1 MTTWTLFILF
11 FLFPFLEWRG
21 YSVGAEK
28 YDDND
33 EVNQFYMQLSLQLL
47 PLRFNT
53 VIYLCQLAYV
63 SCRCSVSLI

>member
-11 FLFPFLEWRG
+11 FLFPFLEWGG

-33 EVNQFYMQLSLQLL
+33 EVNLFYMHLSLQLL
-47 PLRFNT
+47 PVRFNT
-53 VIYLCQLAYV
+53 VMYPCQLAYV
-63 SCRCSVSLI
+63 SHVDSESL